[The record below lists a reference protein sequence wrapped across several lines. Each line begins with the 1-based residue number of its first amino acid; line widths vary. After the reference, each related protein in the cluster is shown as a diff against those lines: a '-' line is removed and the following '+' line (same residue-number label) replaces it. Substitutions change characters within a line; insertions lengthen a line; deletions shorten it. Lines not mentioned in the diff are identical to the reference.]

1 MSFLTPWMFG
11 AGVLAAL
18 GVVALHLLT
27 TRRPPPTPLPTAR
40 FVPESDVRAVAR
52 ASRPTDLLLLALR
65 ALAVMAI
72 GAAFA
77 RPVFD
82 APGPSVRAVVAVEWS
97 AGLAAPEEVR
107 TQVQGLVGA
116 GDALVVFD
124 TAARVIEREVFD
136 TLAVPG
142 AAQRSGALSPMFVAA
157 RDAAQEI
164 ARGADSVR
172 LIVVGTFA
180 PEGFDAASEVMRA
193 TWPGR
198 VELRRVAGVADTSRA
213 ASVVLVGAG
222 PDDALLPAV
231 AALRGTLRGEHEV
244 RVLRRARE
252 ATDNAWLS
260 ERDTQRPSG
269 AGVAGAARSANAAR
283 VLVAW
288 PVIGDAEPAPDAVS
302 VLGPEGATIVAPL
315 ARLAAGEGRVIA
327 RWRDGTPAATEQLLG
342 NGAAETESCIRT
354 VGIGLP
360 DAGDLT
366 LRPSFAHLLRALLA
380 PCGGARSE
388 AVADSSIA
396 WLTASGP
403 LATGPALAAIATES
417 SPATRWLLL
426 AALVLLVVEQFLR
439 GRARRSVA

>member
-1 MSFLTPWMFG
+1 MSFLTPWLFG

-82 APGPSVRAVVAVEWS
+82 APGPAVRAVLAVEWS
-97 AGLAAPEEVR
+97 AGLAAPDEVR
-107 TQVQGLVGA
+107 AQVQGLLGD

-124 TAARVIEREVFD
+124 TAARVVEPAAFD
-136 TLAVPG
+136 TLAVPSV
-142 AAQRSGALSPMFVAA
+142 ARRVGALSPMFVAA

-180 PEGFDAASEVMRA
+180 REGLDAASEALRSA
-193 TWPGR
+193 WPGR
-198 VELRRVAGVADTSRA
+198 VELIRVAGVVDSVRA
-213 ASVVLVGAG
+213 ARVALIGAT
-222 PDDALLPAV
+222 PDDPLVPAV
-231 AALRGTLRGEHEV
+231 AAVRSTLRGNHEV
-244 RVLRRARE
+244 RVVRRATE
-252 ATDNAWLS
+252 ATDSAWL
-260 ERDTQRPSG
+260 
-269 AGVAGAARSANAAR
+269 AGTAGEARAER
-283 VLVAW
+283 VLVVW
-288 PVIGDAEPAPDAVS
+288 PLIGDAEPAPDAVS
-302 VLGPEGATIVAPL
+302 AVRPDGATLVAPL
-315 ARLAAGEGRVIA
+315 ARLAAGGGRVVA
-327 RWRDGTPAATEQLLG
+327 RWRDGTPAATEQLLSD
-342 NGAAETESCIRT
+342 AAAAAGSAGVSDSSTAARASCIRT

-366 LRPSFAHLLRALLA
+366 LRPPFGHLLDALLA
-380 PCGGARSE
+380 PCGGVRSE
-388 AVADSSIA
+388 SVADSSIA
-396 WLTASGP
+396 WLTAGGP
-403 LATGPALAAIATES
+403 LATGPALAASNAES

-426 AALVLLVVEQFLR
+426 AAVALLIAEQLLR